1 MGAANLRAGGA
12 RARPRRYGLRLPS
25 SSTPPIRC
33 ASSCPVDH
41 LPQRSITKISHCTAV
56 RLAQSRGRR
65 CPVANTHE
73 SGPLAAY
80 LPAPVRSRCF
90 SAGCPVLCPTGLANP
105 QPNPPPAPASGVVDH
120 QASLDIA
127 RQRLSDAPNVIIRC
141 KCSHSIQKACTF
153 GHIFVARPG
162 AARASTINRGFPVA

>member
-1 MGAANLRAGGA
+1 MGAATSRAGGA

-41 LPQRSITKISHCTAV
+41 LPQLSITKISHCTAV
-56 RLAQSRGRR
+56 RLARSRGRR
-65 CPVANTHE
+65 CPVANSHE

-90 SAGCPVLCPTGLANP
+90 VLSGVSGPLRVLCPTRNRTRLQRP
-105 QPNPPPAPASGVVDH
+105 RQASSIN
-120 QASLDIA
+120 QASLRVSA
-127 RQRLSDAPNVIIRC
+127 AHSVSDIIRC
-141 KCSHSIQKACTF
+141 KCSYSIQKACIWAY
-153 GHIFVARPG
+153 IFVARPAPG